1 MPFDRHPVRSGTTR
15 RRLGLAASL
24 TAALLAG
31 CGSAPPTVRAPDGR
45 VAATLDDFLI
55 APQKVRVPP
64 GRVTFTAVDRGRTA
78 HTLRVTDGT
87 RDLLKITTLLP
98 GDRGEATATLRP
110 GTYKLYCAIANHE
123 ELGMWGTLVVR

>member
-1 MPFDRHPVRSGTTR
+1 MPFDRLPVPAATMR
-15 RRLGLAASL
+15 RPPALAAAL
-24 TAALLAG
+24 AAVALAG
-31 CGSAPPTVRAPDGR
+31 CGSAPPTVRATDGR

-55 APQKVRVPP
+55 APQKVRAPA
-64 GRVTFTAVDRGRTA
+64 GKVTFAATNRGRTA

-98 GDRGEATATLRP
+98 GDRGEATATLRR

-123 ELGMWGTLVVR
+123 ELGMWGTLVVK

>member
-1 MPFDRHPVRSGTTR
+1 MPLHRHPVGAVTSRP
-15 RRLGLAASL
+15 RLGLAAAL
-24 TAALLAG
+24 AALVLAG

-45 VAATLDDFLI
+45 VAVTLDDFLI
-55 APQKVRVPP
+55 APQRVRVPP
-64 GRVTFTAVDRGRTA
+64 GRVTFTAVNRGRTA

-98 GDRGEATATLRP
+98 GGRGEATATLAA

>member
-1 MPFDRHPVRSGTTR
+1 MPFDHHPLGR
-15 RRLGLAASL
+15 RRIALAVPLA
-24 TAALLAG
+24 AALLAG
-31 CGSAPPTVRAPDGR
+31 CGGAPPAVRVPDGR
-45 VAATLDDFLI
+45 VAATLDDFSI
-55 APQKVRVPP
+55 TPQKVRVPP
-64 GRVTFTAVDRGRTA
+64 GRVTFTAVNRGRTA

>member
-1 MPFDRHPVRSGTTR
+1 MPFDRRPVAAVTGR
-15 RRLGLAASL
+15 RRRALAAVL
-24 TAALLAG
+24 AAALLAG
-31 CGSAPPTVRAPDGR
+31 CGSAPPTVRAPAGR

-55 APQKVRVPP
+55 APQRVRVPP
-64 GRVTFTAVDRGRTA
+64 GRVTFAAVNRGRTA
-78 HTLRVTDGT
+78 HTLRVTDGR

-98 GDRGEATATLRP
+98 GDRGEATATLAA